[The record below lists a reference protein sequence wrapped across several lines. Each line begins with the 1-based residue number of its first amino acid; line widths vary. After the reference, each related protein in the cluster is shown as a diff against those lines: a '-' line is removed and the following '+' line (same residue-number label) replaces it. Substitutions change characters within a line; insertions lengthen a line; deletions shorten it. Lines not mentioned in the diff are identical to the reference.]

1 MNTSVST
8 SGAARTSSAIFK
20 FTLLRNACCRALTSI
35 SFPRLRHNIDP
46 LVANLL
52 GEDPED
58 LQEIAAGKFGA
69 FTIVVVL
76 EQFTCGRPGKHQN
89 RAAEIGVI
97 SDLGC
102 LEHCVLKGDVVTVNK
117 EQDAVGIRSESVD
130 EFGPSKAGERFY
142 AKMIFVLFRL
152 ILPFKISE
160 PRTLD
165 ATKHV
170 APWHAHDRYPVFQF
184 HTAKRCDRTQLERR
198 LLLEFAV
205 RCEINRL
212 QSQGRC
218 VWPDACDSSTNGT
231 FEFIPL
237 PERKRHLRV
246 MQLTQEGAAAI

>member
-1 MNTSVST
+1 MGHVDRL
-8 SGAARTSSAIFK
+8 A
-20 FTLLRNACCRALTSI
+20 TLAP
-35 SFPRLRHNIDP
+35 F
-46 LVANLL
+46 
-52 GEDPED
+52 
-58 LQEIAAGKFGA
+58 
-69 FTIVVVL
+69 VV
-76 EQFTCGRPGKHQN
+76 P
-89 RAAEIGVI
+89 
-97 SDLGC
+97 D
-102 LEHCVLKGDVVTVNK
+102 D
-117 EQDAVGIRSESVD
+117 
-130 EFGPSKAGERFY
+130 
-142 AKMIFVLFRL
+142 
-152 ILPFKISE
+152 SE